1 MDAPNVVVLLKT
13 TLFHCGISKLRPR
26 PLSAMIVWGV
36 GVDKVVLPLMPVCNR
51 GAVVASTTLPNPRVR
66 PKGALGAPWE
76 PMGPNGRPKGAP

>member
-51 GAVVASTTLPNPRVR
+51 GAVVASTTFPNPPR
-66 PKGALGAPWE
+66 PAQGDPQG
-76 PMGPNGRPKGAP
+76 PMGAHGAQWGR